1 MTDLAQLLT
10 LQDLDTTVD
19 QLRHRRASLPERA
32 RLAEVTAAVAALD
45 EQLAATTIRRDELA
59 RSQRRLE
66 DEIEALTAKSV
77 AVDRTLYSGTV
88 TSPRELTSMQE
99 ELTGLGRRRSRL
111 EDDVLELMEEREPL
125 DAAVDKGRA
134 RRADLER
141 EAAEL
146 QAALAEAE
154 AAVDAELAATAARRE
169 ELVAGVPAPLLA
181 EYERLRSRLGGVAV
195 APLQGGRMCGGCNL
209 TLSAVE
215 IDRLKREPAGTL
227 VHCEEC
233 GRILVR

>member
-1 MTDLAQLLT
+1 MTDLGMLLT
-10 LQDLDTTVD
+10 LQDVDTTAD
-19 QLRHRRASLPERA
+19 QLRHRRAALPERS
-32 RLAEVTAAVAALD
+32 RLVEIAAALAAL
-45 EQLAATTIRRDELA
+45 ESELVATTTRRDELA

-88 TSPRELTSMQE
+88 SSPRELTSMQE
-99 ELTGLGRRRSRL
+99 ELTGIGRRRSRI

-125 DAAVDKGRA
+125 DAAIEAGEA
-134 RRADLER
+134 RRASLER
-141 EAAEL
+141 EAGEL
-146 QAALAEAE
+146 RAALAEAE
-154 AAVDAELAATAARRE
+154 AAVDAELATIAARRE
-169 ELVAGVPAPLLA
+169 ELTAGVPAPLLA

-215 IDRLKREPAGTL
+215 VDRLKRAPAGTV